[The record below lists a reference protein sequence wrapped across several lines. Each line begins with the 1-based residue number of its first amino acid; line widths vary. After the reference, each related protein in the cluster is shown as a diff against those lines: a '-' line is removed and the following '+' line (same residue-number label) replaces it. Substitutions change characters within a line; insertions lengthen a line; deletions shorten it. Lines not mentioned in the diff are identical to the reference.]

1 MEELI
6 MKKLLILLALSA
18 VMATG
23 SAVPKAYYVSFNGK
37 VECNH
42 ISLRANRAK
51 VTLPSGQKIFIPL
64 SEIDSY
70 SLNGRVFDKQ
80 MLYTDNKP
88 IKRVYMEK
96 ISDRDGFS
104 LYKYSTWLDKSD
116 TMADLYFV
124 YKGNQYNSSV
134 TNKNYKY
141 VLPYFGVKSGKVFVK
156 N

>member
-1 MEELI
+1 

-18 VMATG
+18 VMASG

-42 ISLRANRAK
+42 ISLMANRAK
-51 VTLPSGQKIFIPL
+51 VTLPSGQKFFIPL

-80 MLYTDNKP
+80 MLYSDNKP
-88 IKRVYMEK
+88 IKRVYMER
-96 ISDRDGFS
+96 ISERDGFS
-104 LYKYSTWLDKSD
+104 LYKYSTWLDKGVLG
-116 TMADLYFV
+116 DLYFV

-134 TNKNYKY
+134 TIKNYRH
-141 VLPYFGVKSGKVFVK
+141 VLPYFGVTSGKVFVK

>member
-1 MEELI
+1 MEERI
-6 MKKLLILLALSA
+6 MKKLLFLLALSA
-18 VMATG
+18 IMATV
-23 SAVPKAYYVSFNGK
+23 SAIPKAFYVSLNGK

-42 ISLRANRAK
+42 ISLRANKAK
-51 VTLPSGQKIFIPL
+51 VILPSGEKVFVPL

-80 MLYTDNKP
+80 MLYADNKP

-96 ISDRDGFS
+96 ISERDGFS
-104 LYKYSTWLDKSD
+104 LYKYSTWLDKD
-116 TMADLYFV
+116 DKADLYFV
-124 YKGNQYNSSV
+124 YKGSQYNSSV
-134 TNKNYKY
+134 TTKNYKY